1 MNARTSACAP
11 SHGVDWHGIDWS
23 LATKQVRRLQAR
35 IVKATQEGRWGK
47 VKALQHLLTHSY
59 SGKVLAVRRVTS
71 NQGKNTPGV
80 DGATWSSPED
90 KAQAVLSLRRRG
102 YQPLPLKRVYIPK
115 KNGKKRPL
123 GIPTMKDRAMQ
134 ALYKLALEP
143 VAETT
148 ADPNSYGFRPERSTA
163 DAAGACFIA
172 LARKDAATWI
182 LEADI
187 KGCFDNISHD
197 WLIANIPMDKAILRK
212 WLKAG
217 FMDKGTIFPTE
228 AGTPQ
233 GGIISPILANM
244 ALDGL
249 EKQLRKDIQR
259 NVHSGQKVNMVRY
272 ADDFIITGSSKELLE
287 NEAKPLV
294 ERFLV
299 ERGLTLSPEKT
310 KITHI
315 RDGFN
320 FLGWNMRK
328 YGKEGKQGKYLQ
340 KPAKDNVGAFR
351 SKVAGIIKGN
361 KTTKQENLIALMN
374 PVIRGWGNYHQHA
387 VAKETY
393 SSMDAALWELL
404 WQWATRR
411 HPNKGSQWI
420 KDKYFQSRGSRNW
433 VFTCKDENG
442 KEWTLLKLSDTK
454 IVRHVKI
461 KGEVNP
467 FDPKWETY
475 REDRLAKHMALSLK
489 GRNKLL
495 RHWKEQNGNC
505 PICEEKITR
514 ETGWHLHHIIRTTDG
529 GPDTHRNRV
538 LLHPN
543 CHNQVHSQKL
553 RVVTAGFRK
562 ES

>member
-172 LARKDAATWI
+172 LARKDAATWV

-361 KTTKQENLIALMN
+361 KTTKQENLIALLN

-467 FDPKWETY
+467 FV
-475 REDRLAKHMALSLK
+475 S
-489 GRNKLL
+489 
-495 RHWKEQNGNC
+495 
-505 PICEEKITR
+505 
-514 ETGWHLHHIIRTTDG
+514 
-529 GPDTHRNRV
+529 V
-538 LLHPN
+538 
-543 CHNQVHSQKL
+543 
-553 RVVTAGFRK
+553 
-562 ES
+562 